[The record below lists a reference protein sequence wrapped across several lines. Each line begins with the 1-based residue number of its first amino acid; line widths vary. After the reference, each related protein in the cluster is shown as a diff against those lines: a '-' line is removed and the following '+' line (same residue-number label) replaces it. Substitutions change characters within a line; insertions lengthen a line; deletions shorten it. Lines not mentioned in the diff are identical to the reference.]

1 MELNVTNRSRAYPR
15 EVFAEQTLRSQKIES
30 NRATKKWNQRETIG
44 KTATEVGKTE
54 KLFQERSCKVFDL
67 FSIRF

>member
-1 MELNVTNRSRAYPR
+1 
-15 EVFAEQTLRSQKIES
+15 VFAEQTLRSQKIES